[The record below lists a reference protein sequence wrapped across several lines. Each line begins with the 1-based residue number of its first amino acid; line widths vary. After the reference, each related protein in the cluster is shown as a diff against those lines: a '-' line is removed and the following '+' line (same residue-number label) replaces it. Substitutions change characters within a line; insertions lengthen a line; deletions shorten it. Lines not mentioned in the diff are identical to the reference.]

1 MFYFIYYRHPID
13 CLLVYFKTCKK
24 KKKNQ
29 KHNEKNRDREKLTL
43 EQKCKLRRAQ
53 NKSTTQVLSNT

>member
-1 MFYFIYYRHPID
+1 MFYFIYYRHPIAYWYT
-13 CLLVYFKTCKK
+13 LKLTTT
-24 KKKNQ
+24 KKNQ

>member
-1 MFYFIYYRHPID
+1 MFYLIYYRHPID

-24 KKKNQ
+24 KTQ

-53 NKSTTQVLSNT
+53 NKFTTQVLSNT

>member
-24 KKKNQ
+24 KKPKN
-29 KHNEKNRDREKLTL
+29 NEKNRDREKLTL

>member
-1 MFYFIYYRHPID
+1 MFYLIYYRHPID

-24 KKKNQ
+24 KTQ

-43 EQKCKLRRAQ
+43 EQKCKL
-53 NKSTTQVLSNT
+53 

>member
-1 MFYFIYYRHPID
+1 MFYFIYYRHPIN
-13 CLLVYFKTCKK
+13 CLLVYFKTCIKK
-24 KKKNQ
+24 KTQ

>member
-13 CLLVYFKTCKK
+13 CLLVYFKTYKK
-24 KKKNQ
+24 KKTQ

>member
-24 KKKNQ
+24 KP

-53 NKSTTQVLSNT
+53 NKSTTQVLSDT

>member
-24 KKKNQ
+24 KKNQ
-29 KHNEKNRDREKLTL
+29 KHNEKNRDWEKLTL

>member
-1 MFYFIYYRHPID
+1 MLYFIYYRHPID

-24 KKKNQ
+24 KPKNIT
-29 KHNEKNRDREKLTL
+29 KKNRDREKLTL
-43 EQKCKLRRAQ
+43 EQKCKLRKAQ